1 MNKRI
6 WLVSRHPGAQTWLNQ
21 HGFQG
26 RQIAHL
32 DIDAIAA
39 GDIIIGSLPIHM
51 VVALTLKSAEY
62 WHLSMTIPEC
72 WRGTELTPEQMQL
85 CQIKLQKITAQAE
98 DCCAQ
103 LNLATA
109 LKSNQN
115 LRSDSFGLNAVVN

>member
-6 WLVSRHPGAQTWLNQ
+6 WLVSRHPGAQTWLKQ
-21 HGFQG
+21 QGFQG
-26 RQIAHL
+26 QQIAHL
-32 DIDAIAA
+32 DIDTIAA

-98 DCCAQ
+98 D
-103 LNLATA
+103 
-109 LKSNQN
+109 
-115 LRSDSFGLNAVVN
+115 FF